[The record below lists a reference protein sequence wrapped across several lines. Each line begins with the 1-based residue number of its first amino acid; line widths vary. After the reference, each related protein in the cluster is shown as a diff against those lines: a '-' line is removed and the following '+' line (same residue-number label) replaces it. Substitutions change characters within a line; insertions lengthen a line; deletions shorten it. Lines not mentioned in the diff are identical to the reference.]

1 MQIRA
6 ELCHVDT
13 LRCIVRV
20 EAWLDGSLQ
29 GSALGEAATA
39 EEAEERALRRLNSR
53 LGSTEGPQ
61 QPVNSA
67 RPEAAQVDEPNPK
80 QVPVERPRK
89 IEQTQPSSA
98 PPTPATHQVP
108 ATTADNTPSETPT
121 DPDDWSDELTA
132 IDMEIRRIG
141 WSREQ
146 EQEYLT
152 RAFALG
158 SRHKLTRYADLVA
171 YLRQLKL
178 IQANDDAST
187 APAPIRRGDLLQ
199 QGDAMLKQLGW
210 SSDQARTFLQQQLG
224 ATSRQQLSD
233 EQLLQFNMLLEEQ
246 TLKNSSV
253 AAESR

>member
-20 EAWLDGSLQ
+20 EASTDGAVL

-39 EEAEERALRRLNSR
+39 EEAEERALQRLNTR
-53 LGSTEGPQ
+53 LQISPPQ
-61 QPVNSA
+61 RLEQVAVSPQDNSSSKTA
-67 RPEAAQVDEPNPK
+67 DHLA
-80 QVPVERPRK
+80 VEDVAVGRPRK
-89 IEQTQPSSA
+89 IEAQEPVAPAPSATPQISNTQDP
-98 PPTPATHQVP
+98 
-108 ATTADNTPSETPT
+108 PSETPT

-132 IDMEIRRIG
+132 IDLEIRRIG
-141 WSREQ
+141 WTREQ
-146 EQEYLT
+146 EQAYLT
-152 RAFALG
+152 RAFGLG

-187 APAPIRRGDLLQ
+187 APAPIRRGDLLN
-199 QGDAMLKQLGW
+199 QGDSMLKQLGW
-210 SSDQARTFLQQQLG
+210 NSDQARAFLQQHLG
-224 ATSRQQLSD
+224 STSRQQLSD

-246 TLKNSSV
+246 TLKSS
-253 AAESR
+253 

>member
-20 EAWLDGSLQ
+20 EASTDGAVL

-39 EEAEERALRRLNSR
+39 EEAEERALQRLNTR
-53 LGSTEGPQ
+53 LQISPPQ
-61 QPVNSA
+61 RLEQVAVSPQDNSSSK
-67 RPEAAQVDEPNPK
+67 AADHLAVED
-80 QVPVERPRK
+80 VAVERPRK
-89 IEQTQPSSA
+89 IEAQEPVAPAPSATPQISNTQDP
-98 PPTPATHQVP
+98 
-108 ATTADNTPSETPT
+108 PSETPT

-132 IDMEIRRIG
+132 IDLEIRRIG
-141 WSREQ
+141 WTREQ
-146 EQEYLT
+146 EQAYLT
-152 RAFALG
+152 RAFGLG

-187 APAPIRRGDLLQ
+187 APAPIRRGDLLN
-199 QGDAMLKQLGW
+199 QGDSMLKQLDW
-210 SSDQARTFLQQQLG
+210 NSDQARAFLQQHLG
-224 ATSRQQLSD
+224 STSRQQLSD

-246 TLKNSSV
+246 TLKSS
-253 AAESR
+253 

>member
-53 LGSTEGPQ
+53 LVSTEGAQ
-61 QPVNSA
+61 QPPNSA
-67 RPEAAQVDEPNPK
+67 RSEARVDEPTPK

-89 IEQTQPSSA
+89 IDQTQPSSA
-98 PPTPATHQVP
+98 PHSPATQQVPVTPA
-108 ATTADNTPSETPT
+108 DNAPSETPT

-152 RAFALG
+152 RAFGLG

-246 TLKNSSV
+246 TLSQAK
-253 AAESR
+253 

>member
-1 MQIRA
+1 MQA
-6 ELCHVDT
+6 LFHCDADPGELCHVDT

-20 EAWLDGSLQ
+20 EVWHEGAVQ

-39 EEAEERALRRLNSR
+39 EEAEERALQRLNSR
-53 LGSTEGPQ
+53 LELSSPPQPQPSSRRPQTELIA
-61 QPVNSA
+61 QPEQPA
-67 RPEAAQVDEPNPK
+67 
-80 QVPVERPRK
+80 PVERPRK
-89 IEQTQPSSA
+89 VEQA
-98 PPTPATHQVP
+98 EPTPAAPQVAIP
-108 ATTADNTPSETPT
+108 AQDAPSETPT

-141 WSREQ
+141 WTREQ

-152 RAFALG
+152 RAFGLG

-199 QGDAMLKQLGW
+199 QGDSMLKQLGW
-210 SSDQARTFLQQQLG
+210 SSEQARAFLQQQLG
-224 ATSRQQLSD
+224 STSRQQLSD

-246 TLKNSSV
+246 TISLTQ
-253 AAESR
+253 

>member
-20 EAWLDGSLQ
+20 EAWQDDALQ

-39 EEAEERALRRLNSR
+39 EEAEERALQRLNTR
-53 LGSTEGPQ
+53 LEPSERTHPLQ
-61 QPVNSA
+61 TSA
-67 RPEAAQVDEPNPK
+67 RPESKVNDQDAKP
-80 QVPVERPRK
+80 VPVERPKK
-89 IEQTQPSSA
+89 IDQTESSSVPHA
-98 PPTPATHQVP
+98 PATQQLPV
-108 ATTADNTPSETPT
+108 AAVDDAPSETPT
-121 DPDDWSDELTA
+121 DPDDWSDELIA

-146 EQEYLT
+146 EQEYLN
-152 RAFALG
+152 RAFGLG

-199 QGDAMLKQLGW
+199 QGDSMLKQLGW
-210 SSDQARTFLQQQLG
+210 SSDQARAFLQQQLG
-224 ATSRQQLSD
+224 STSRQQLSD

-246 TLKNSSV
+246 TLSLAK
-253 AAESR
+253 

>member
-20 EAWLDGSLQ
+20 EAWQDGALQ

-39 EEAEERALRRLNSR
+39 EEAEERALQRLNTR
-53 LGSTEGPQ
+53 LEPTERPQPQ
-61 QPVNSA
+61 QASA
-67 RPEAAQVDEPNPK
+67 HPEAKANDQVAKP
-80 QVPVERPRK
+80 VPIERPKK
-89 IEQTQPSSA
+89 IDQPEPSSVPQA
-98 PPTPATHQVP
+98 PPTQQLPVAAVDD
-108 ATTADNTPSETPT
+108 APSETPT

-146 EQEYLT
+146 EQEYLN
-152 RAFALG
+152 RAFGLG

-199 QGDAMLKQLGW
+199 QGDSMLKQLGW
-210 SSDQARTFLQQQLG
+210 GSDQARAFLQQQLG
-224 ATSRQQLSD
+224 STSRQQLSD

-246 TLKNSSV
+246 TLSQTK
-253 AAESR
+253 

>member
-39 EEAEERALRRLNSR
+39 EEAEERALRRLSSR
-53 LGSTEGPQ
+53 LGSTEAPQ

-67 RPEAAQVDEPNPK
+67 RPEAPRVDEPNPK

-98 PPTPATHQVP
+98 PPTPAIQQKVP
-108 ATTADNTPSETPT
+108 ATPADNAPSETPT

-152 RAFALG
+152 RAFGLG

-246 TLKNSSV
+246 TLSQAK
-253 AAESR
+253 

>member
-20 EAWLDGSLQ
+20 EAWHDGTLQ

-39 EEAEERALRRLNSR
+39 EEAEERACQRLTSR
-53 LGSTEGPQ
+53 LQPTPKQHPPKLSVRPQFNGSTREPQ
-61 QPVNSA
+61 QAPV
-67 RPEAAQVDEPNPK
+67 D
-80 QVPVERPRK
+80 RPRK
-89 IEQTQPSSA
+89 LEQAEAVAAA
-98 PPTPATHQVP
+98 PPAAPQSPVRDDA
-108 ATTADNTPSETPT
+108 PSETPT

-146 EQEYLT
+146 EQTYLT
-152 RAFALG
+152 RAFGLG

-178 IQANDDAST
+178 IPANEDAST
-187 APAPIRRGDLLQ
+187 APAPIRRGDLLN
-199 QGDAMLKQLGW
+199 QGDSMLKNLGW
-210 SSDQARTFLQQQLG
+210 TSEQARAFLQQHLG
-224 ATSRQQLSD
+224 STSRQQLSD
-233 EQLLQFNMLLEEQ
+233 DQLLQFNMLLEEQ
-246 TLKNSSV
+246 TLDTTKQL
-253 AAESR
+253 

>member
-53 LGSTEGPQ
+53 LVSTEGAQ
-61 QPVNSA
+61 QPPNSA
-67 RPEAAQVDEPNPK
+67 RSEARVDEPTPK

-89 IEQTQPSSA
+89 IDQTQPSSA
-98 PPTPATHQVP
+98 PHSPATQQVPVTPA
-108 ATTADNTPSETPT
+108 DNAPSETPT

-152 RAFALG
+152 RAFSLG

-246 TLKNSSV
+246 TLKVS
-253 AAESR
+253 

>member
-20 EAWLDGSLQ
+20 EAWQDGALQ
-29 GSALGEAATA
+29 GSALGEAASA
-39 EEAEERALRRLNSR
+39 EEAEERALQRLNIR
-53 LGSTEGPQ
+53 LEPTERTQ
-61 QPVNSA
+61 QTSA
-67 RPEAAQVDEPNPK
+67 RPEAKANDQVATPA
-80 QVPVERPRK
+80 PVERPKK
-89 IEQTQPSSA
+89 IEPTEPSSIPQA
-98 PPTPATHQVP
+98 PPTQQLPVSAVDD
-108 ATTADNTPSETPT
+108 APSETPT

-152 RAFALG
+152 RAFGLG

-178 IQANDDAST
+178 IEANDDAST

-199 QGDAMLKQLGW
+199 QGDSMLKQLGW
-210 SSDQARTFLQQQLG
+210 SSDQARAFLQQHLG
-224 ATSRQQLSD
+224 STSRQQLSD

-246 TLKNSSV
+246 TISL
-253 AAESR
+253 AQ

>member
-20 EAWLDGSLQ
+20 EAWHDGALQ

-39 EEAEERALRRLNSR
+39 EDAEERALQRLNGR
-53 LGSTEGPQ
+53 LELSSTARPGP
-61 QPVNSA
+61 SHR
-67 RPEAAQVDEPNPK
+67 RPEAKVIAQPEQPA
-80 QVPVERPRK
+80 PVERPRK
-89 IEQTQPSSA
+89 LEQAESTAASSTAAA
-98 PPTPATHQVP
+98 PQVAIP
-108 ATTADNTPSETPT
+108 VSEDAPSETPT

-141 WSREQ
+141 WTREQ

-152 RAFALG
+152 RAFGLG

-178 IQANDDAST
+178 IQANDDATT
-187 APAPIRRGDLLQ
+187 APAPIRRGDLLNQ
-199 QGDAMLKQLGW
+199 SDAMLKQLEW
-210 SSDQARTFLQQQLG
+210 SSDQARAFLHQHLG
-224 ATSRQQLSD
+224 STSRQQLSD
-233 EQLLQFNMLLEEQ
+233 EELLQFNMLLEEQ
-246 TLKNSSV
+246 TL
-253 AAESR
+253 RRT

>member
-29 GSALGEAATA
+29 GSTLGEAATA

-61 QPVNSA
+61 QPLNSA
-67 RPEAAQVDEPNPK
+67 RSEAQVDEPNPR

-89 IEQTQPSSA
+89 IDQNQSSSA
-98 PPTPATHQVP
+98 PLPNATHQVP
-108 ATTADNTPSETPT
+108 VTPADNAPSETPT

-152 RAFALG
+152 RAFGLG

-233 EQLLQFNMLLEEQ
+233 EQVLQFNMLLEEQ
-246 TLKNSSV
+246 TLKDSSV
-253 AAESR
+253 SAQSA

>member
-20 EAWLDGSLQ
+20 EAWQDGALQ

-39 EEAEERALRRLNSR
+39 EEAEERALQRLNTR
-53 LGSTEGPQ
+53 LEPIERPQPQ
-61 QPVNSA
+61 QASA
-67 RPEAAQVDEPNPK
+67 RPEAKANDQVAKP
-80 QVPVERPRK
+80 VPVERPKK
-89 IEQTQPSSA
+89 IDQTEPSSVPQA
-98 PPTPATHQVP
+98 PPTQQLPVAAVDD
-108 ATTADNTPSETPT
+108 APSETPT

-146 EQEYLT
+146 EQEYLN
-152 RAFALG
+152 RAFGLG

-199 QGDAMLKQLGW
+199 QGDSMLKQLGW
-210 SSDQARTFLQQQLG
+210 SSDQARAFLQQHLG
-224 ATSRQQLSD
+224 STSRQQLSD

-246 TLKNSSV
+246 TLSLTK
-253 AAESR
+253 

>member
-20 EAWLDGSLQ
+20 EASTDGAVL

-39 EEAEERALRRLNSR
+39 EEAEERALQRLNTRLQISPPQR
-53 LGSTEGPQ
+53 LGQVAVSPQ
-61 QPVNSA
+61 DNESSK
-67 RPEAAQVDEPNPK
+67 AAEHVA
-80 QVPVERPRK
+80 VERPRK
-89 IEQTQPSSA
+89 IETHEPVAPAHSATPQTSNTQA
-98 PPTPATHQVP
+98 P
-108 ATTADNTPSETPT
+108 PSETPT

-132 IDMEIRRIG
+132 IDLEIRRIG
-141 WSREQ
+141 WTREQ
-146 EQEYLT
+146 EQAYLT
-152 RAFALG
+152 RAFGLG

-187 APAPIRRGDLLQ
+187 APAPIRRGDLLN
-199 QGDAMLKQLGW
+199 QGDSMLKQLGW
-210 SSDQARTFLQQQLG
+210 NSDQARAFLQQHLG
-224 ATSRQQLSD
+224 STSRQQLSD

-246 TLKNSSV
+246 TLKSS
-253 AAESR
+253 

>member
-20 EAWLDGSLQ
+20 EVWHEGAVQ

-39 EEAEERALRRLNSR
+39 EEAEERALQRLNSR
-53 LGSTEGPQ
+53 LELSSPPQPQPSSRRPQTELIA
-61 QPVNSA
+61 QPEQPA
-67 RPEAAQVDEPNPK
+67 
-80 QVPVERPRK
+80 PVERPRK
-89 IEQTQPSSA
+89 VEQVESTAASA
-98 PPTPATHQVP
+98 TPATPQV
-108 ATTADNTPSETPT
+108 AIQAAGDVPSETPT

-141 WSREQ
+141 WTREQ

-152 RAFALG
+152 RAFGLG

-199 QGDAMLKQLGW
+199 QGDSMLKQLGW
-210 SSDQARTFLQQQLG
+210 SSEQARAFLQQQLG
-224 ATSRQQLSD
+224 STSRQQLSD

-246 TLKNSSV
+246 TISLTQ
-253 AAESR
+253 

>member
-39 EEAEERALRRLNSR
+39 EEAEERALQRLNSR

-61 QPVNSA
+61 QPLNSA

-89 IEQTQPSSA
+89 IEQPQPSSA
-98 PPTPATHQVP
+98 PHPPAIQQEVP
-108 ATTADNTPSETPT
+108 ATPADNAPSETPT

-152 RAFALG
+152 RAFGLG

-199 QGDAMLKQLGW
+199 QGDAVLKQLGW

-246 TLKNSSV
+246 TLSQAK
-253 AAESR
+253 

>member
-20 EAWLDGSLQ
+20 EAWHDGSLQ

-39 EEAEERALRRLNSR
+39 EEAEERALQRLNTR
-53 LGSTEGPQ
+53 LEPTGRPQ
-61 QPVNSA
+61 PTQTSA
-67 RPEAAQVDEPNPK
+67 RLEAKANDGDVK
-80 QVPVERPRK
+80 AVHVERPRK
-89 IEQTQPSSA
+89 LDQAEPKSVSA
-98 PPTPATHQVP
+98 SPPPAPQELAV
-108 ATTADNTPSETPT
+108 TASDNPPSETPT

-132 IDMEIRRIG
+132 IDTQIRRIG

-152 RAFALG
+152 RAFGLG

-187 APAPIRRGDLLQ
+187 APAPIRRGALLQ
-199 QGDAMLKQLGW
+199 QGDSMLKQLGW
-210 SSDQARTFLQQQLG
+210 NSDQARAFLQQQLG
-224 ATSRQQLSD
+224 STSRQQLSD
-233 EQLLQFNMLLEEQ
+233 EQLLHFNMLLEEQ
-246 TLKNSSV
+246 AMKMAS
-253 AAESR
+253 

>member
-20 EAWLDGSLQ
+20 EAWLDGSQQ

-67 RPEAAQVDEPNPK
+67 RPEAAQMDEPNPK

-89 IEQTQPSSA
+89 LEQTQPSSA

-108 ATTADNTPSETPT
+108 ATPADNTPSETPT

-246 TLKNSSV
+246 TLSQAK
-253 AAESR
+253 

>member
-20 EAWLDGSLQ
+20 EAWHDGALQ
-29 GSALGEAATA
+29 GSALGEASTV
-39 EEAEERALRRLNSR
+39 EDAEERALQRLNSR
-53 LGSTEGPQ
+53 LQPRPHQ
-61 QPVNSA
+61 QPQRSSVHPHAKELDQDTQPAS
-67 RPEAAQVDEPNPK
+67 V
-80 QVPVERPRK
+80 VRPRK
-89 IEQTQPSSA
+89 LDQVEPASTPTIPSTQQVAVIEP
-98 PPTPATHQVP
+98 
-108 ATTADNTPSETPT
+108 DNAPSETPT

-152 RAFALG
+152 RAFGFG

-199 QGDAMLKQLGW
+199 QGDAMLKKLSW
-210 SSDQARTFLQQQLG
+210 SSNEARAFLQQHLG
-224 ATSRQQLSD
+224 STSRQQLSD
-233 EQLLQFNMLLEEQ
+233 KQLLQFNILLEEQ
-246 TLKNSSV
+246 TMKLK
-253 AAESR
+253 A

>member
-53 LGSTEGPQ
+53 LVSTEGAQ
-61 QPVNSA
+61 QPPNSA
-67 RPEAAQVDEPNPK
+67 RSEARVDEPTPK

-89 IEQTQPSSA
+89 IDQTQPSSTPHSPA
-98 PPTPATHQVP
+98 TQQVPVTPA
-108 ATTADNTPSETPT
+108 DNAPSETPT

-152 RAFALG
+152 RAFSLG

-246 TLKNSSV
+246 TMK
-253 AAESR
+253 AAN

>member
-53 LGSTEGPQ
+53 LGSTEAPQ
-61 QPVNSA
+61 QPLNSA
-67 RPEAAQVDEPNPK
+67 RPEAPQVDEPTPK

-98 PPTPATHQVP
+98 PPTPAIQEEVP
-108 ATTADNTPSETPT
+108 ATPADNAPSETPT

-152 RAFALG
+152 RAFGLG

-246 TLKNSSV
+246 TLSQAK
-253 AAESR
+253 

>member
-20 EAWLDGSLQ
+20 EAWHDGALL

-39 EEAEERALRRLNSR
+39 EEAEERALQRLNTR
-53 LGSTEGPQ
+53 LEPIGRPQ
-61 QPVNSA
+61 PTQTSA
-67 RPEAAQVDEPNPK
+67 RPEAKANDGVAK
-80 QVPVERPRK
+80 AVPVGLPRK
-89 IEQTQPSSA
+89 LDQTEPVSASS
-98 PPTPATHQVP
+98 TPAPQELPVT
-108 ATTADNTPSETPT
+108 AADNAPSETPA

-152 RAFALG
+152 RAFGLG

-178 IQANDDAST
+178 IQANEDAST
-187 APAPIRRGDLLQ
+187 APAPIRRGDLLE
-199 QGDAMLKQLGW
+199 QGDSMLKQLGW
-210 SSDQARTFLQQQLG
+210 SSDQARAFLQQQLG
-224 ATSRQQLSD
+224 LTSRQQLSD

-246 TLKNSSV
+246 TLSQAK
-253 AAESR
+253 

>member
-20 EAWLDGSLQ
+20 EAWHDGALQ

-39 EEAEERALRRLNSR
+39 EQAEERALQRLNTR
-53 LGSTEGPQ
+53 LEATGRAQPTET
-61 QPVNSA
+61 SA
-67 RPEAAQVDEPNPK
+67 RLEAKANDGDAK
-80 QVPVERPRK
+80 AVPVEKPRK
-89 IEQTQPSSA
+89 L
-98 PPTPATHQVP
+98 HQVEPESVSASLPP
-108 ATTADNTPSETPT
+108 APQELPITAAEKDPSETPT

-152 RAFALG
+152 RAFGLG

-199 QGDAMLKQLGW
+199 QGDSMLKQLGW
-210 SSDQARTFLQQQLG
+210 SSDQARVFLQQQLG
-224 ATSRQQLSD
+224 ASSRQQLND

-246 TLKNSSV
+246 TISMAK
-253 AAESR
+253 

>member
-20 EAWLDGSLQ
+20 EVWHEGAVQS
-29 GSALGEAATA
+29 SALGEAATA
-39 EEAEERALRRLNSR
+39 EEAEERALQRLNSR
-53 LGSTEGPQ
+53 LELSSPPQPQPSSRRPQTELIA
-61 QPVNSA
+61 QPEQPA
-67 RPEAAQVDEPNPK
+67 
-80 QVPVERPRK
+80 PVERPRK
-89 IEQTQPSSA
+89 VEQVEPTAASA
-98 PPTPATHQVP
+98 TPATPQV
-108 ATTADNTPSETPT
+108 AIQAAGDVPSETPT

-141 WSREQ
+141 WTREQ

-152 RAFALG
+152 RAFGLG

-199 QGDAMLKQLGW
+199 QGDSMLKQLGW
-210 SSDQARTFLQQQLG
+210 SSEQARAFLQQQLG
-224 ATSRQQLSD
+224 STSRQQLSD

-246 TLKNSSV
+246 TISLTQ
-253 AAESR
+253 

>member
-20 EAWLDGSLQ
+20 EAWLDGSLK

-39 EEAEERALRRLNSR
+39 EEAEERALRRLSSR
-53 LGSTEGPQ
+53 LGSTEAPQ
-61 QPVNSA
+61 QPLNSA
-67 RPEAAQVDEPNPK
+67 RPEAPRVDEPNPK

-89 IEQTQPSSA
+89 IEQPQPSAA
-98 PPTPATHQVP
+98 PHPPAIQQEVP
-108 ATTADNTPSETPT
+108 ATPADNAPSETPT

-152 RAFALG
+152 RAFGLG

-246 TLKNSSV
+246 TLSQAK
-253 AAESR
+253 

>member
-29 GSALGEAATA
+29 GSTLGEAATA
-39 EEAEERALRRLNSR
+39 EEAEERALQRLNSR
-53 LGSTEGPQ
+53 LGSTEELQ
-61 QPVNSA
+61 QPMNSA
-67 RPEAAQVDEPNPK
+67 LSEAQVDEPNPR
-80 QVPVERPRK
+80 QVPVKRPRK
-89 IEQTQPSSA
+89 IDQTQPSSA
-98 PPTPATHQVP
+98 PLPDATHEVPVTPA
-108 ATTADNTPSETPT
+108 DNAPSETPT

-152 RAFALG
+152 RAFGLG

-246 TLKNSSV
+246 TLSQAK
-253 AAESR
+253 

>member
-20 EAWLDGSLQ
+20 EAWTDEAVL

-39 EEAEERALRRLNSR
+39 EEAEERALQRLNTR
-53 LGSTEGPQ
+53 LQISPPQ
-61 QPVNSA
+61 RLEQASVSPQANESSK
-67 RPEAAQVDEPNPK
+67 AAEHVA
-80 QVPVERPRK
+80 VERPRK
-89 IEQTQPSSA
+89 IEAPEPVAPAPSATPQISNTQDP
-98 PPTPATHQVP
+98 
-108 ATTADNTPSETPT
+108 PSETPT

-132 IDMEIRRIG
+132 IDLEIRRIG
-141 WSREQ
+141 WTREQ
-146 EQEYLT
+146 EQAYLT
-152 RAFALG
+152 RAFGLG

-187 APAPIRRGDLLQ
+187 APAPIRRGDLLN
-199 QGDAMLKQLGW
+199 QGDSMLKQLGW
-210 SSDQARTFLQQQLG
+210 NSDQARAFLQQHLG
-224 ATSRQQLSD
+224 STSRQQLSD

-246 TLKNSSV
+246 TLKSS
-253 AAESR
+253 

>member
-20 EAWLDGSLQ
+20 EAWHDGSLL

-39 EEAEERALRRLNSR
+39 EEAEGRALQRLNTR
-53 LGSTEGPQ
+53 LDPTGRA
-61 QPVNSA
+61 QPTQTSA
-67 RPEAAQVDEPNPK
+67 RLEAKANDGDAKAVH
-80 QVPVERPRK
+80 VERPRK
-89 IEQTQPSSA
+89 LDQAEPESVSA
-98 PPTPATHQVP
+98 SPPPPPQELPV
-108 ATTADNTPSETPT
+108 TASDNPPSETPT

-152 RAFALG
+152 RAFGLG

-199 QGDAMLKQLGW
+199 QGDSMLKQLGW
-210 SSDQARTFLQQQLG
+210 NSDQARAFLQQQLG
-224 ATSRQQLSD
+224 STSRQQLSD

-246 TLKNSSV
+246 QMKTVS
-253 AAESR
+253 

>member
-1 MQIRA
+1 M
-6 ELCHVDT
+6 D
-13 LRCIVRV
+13 
-20 EAWLDGSLQ
+20 
-29 GSALGEAATA
+29 
-39 EEAEERALRRLNSR
+39 ER
-53 LGSTEGPQ
+53 
-61 QPVNSA
+61 
-67 RPEAAQVDEPNPK
+67 NPK
-80 QVPVERPRK
+80 QLPVERPRK
-89 IEQTQPSSA
+89 IDQTQPSSA
-98 PPTPATHQVP
+98 PHPPATLQVP
-108 ATTADNTPSETPT
+108 VTPADNTPSETPT

-152 RAFALG
+152 RAFGLG

-224 ATSRQQLSD
+224 ASSRQQLSD

-246 TLKNSSV
+246 TLSQAK
-253 AAESR
+253 